1 MRYYILCLLT
11 LMVWVASAQ
20 TPSSDKNWYLERG
33 MSDEF
38 SKTKI
43 DENKWSSHVS
53 WGTCEDKGT
62 KTTYKY
68 ADSFQSPD
76 LFSINNNGILTL
88 KAKKENCNCKHWN
101 NGGYKSYNAY
111 YTEGALISK
120 KRYGYGY
127 FEIRCKLPQAYKY
140 KGINPSF
147 WLYGQVASDSLSWNE
162 IDIYE
167 FNGYRDSLNCNVHYM
182 DKTMVPEGLSRDD
195 ASNSCKWSLRKGVT
209 KYDFSV
215 DFSNNEFHTFAC
227 EWTPYYINFY
237 CDNTLIK
244 RTESEY
250 CGKLQPMIMYVTM
263 GIEND
268 KFGDGENN
276 VSGNTNWPYS
286 YQIDYIRYYTMKMDC
301 KTVVNKSNF
310 DFAKFDYAVKK
321 SITLKN
327 STVPQ
332 NGKYTLRATD
342 FIELQG
348 EFTVPLGSELA
359 LIPTPEF

>member
-1 MRYYILCLLT
+1 MRSYILICLFT
-11 LMVWVASAQ
+11 MIVFGTTAQ
-20 TPSSDKNWYLERG
+20 NPSNDKNWYLETSK
-33 MSDEF
+33 SDEF
-38 SKTKI
+38 DGVTLDK
-43 DENKWSSHVS
+43 NKWNTTHH
-53 WGTCEDKGT
+53 WGTCEEKG
-62 KTTYKY
+62 KSYAYKY
-68 ADSFQSPD
+68 DETPQSSH
-76 LFSINNNGILTL
+76 FSLSNGILTL
-88 KAKKENCNCKHWN
+88 KAIKEECNCVEDGKKYATH
-101 NGGYKSYNAY
+101 YS
-111 YTEGALISK
+111 EGALFSK
-120 KRYGYGY
+120 PDKERYSYGYY
-127 FEIRCKLPQAYKY
+127 EIRCKLPQAYKY

-147 WLYGQVASDSLSWNE
+147 WLYGKTKGDDDSWNE

-167 FNGYRDSLNCNVHYM
+167 FNGYRDIHTCNAYYRDHSMVVNKEYSENSNRWILRV
-182 DKTMVPEGLSRDD
+182 DPNKTQ
-195 ASNSCKWSLRKGVT
+195 
-209 KYDFSV
+209 YDFSV

-227 EWTPYYINFY
+227 EWTPYHISFY
-237 CDNTLIK
+237 YDNKLIR

-263 GIEND
+263 GIENG

>member
-1 MRYYILCLLT
+1 MG
-11 LMVWVASAQ
+11 VAKAQ
-20 TPSSDKNWYLERG
+20 TPSCDKNWYKDVSK
-33 MSDEF
+33 SDEF
-38 SKTKI
+38 NGVTLDI
-43 DENKWSSHVS
+43 NKWNTTHH
-53 WGTCEDKGT
+53 WGTCEEVGKPYA
-62 KTTYKY
+62 YKY
-68 ADSFQSPD
+68 DETPQPSH
-76 LFSINNNGILTL
+76 FSLSNGILTL
-88 KAKKENCNCKHWN
+88 KAIKEECNCVDEGKIYAAH
-101 NGGYKSYNAY
+101 YS
-111 YTEGALISK
+111 EGALFSK
-120 KRYGYGY
+120 PGNRFSYGY

-263 GIEND
+263 GIENG
-268 KFGDGENN
+268 KFGDKENY
-276 VSGNTNWPYS
+276 VSRNTNWPYS